1 MIFKF
6 VHFLQFFIT
15 FLSPK
20 NDVVHAVIGGGCK
33 EGKRRA
39 GEDGSRAVARRTGI
53 AWTKFPRIQRRR
65 ATLMALPTT
74 GKGKGKGRNGSKRQR
89 DGAGQGSTIGGLQGS
104 FPTIAAPARRA
115 AFARHQ

>member
-1 MIFKF
+1 
-6 VHFLQFFIT
+6 
-15 FLSPK
+15 
-20 NDVVHAVIGGGCK
+20 
-33 EGKRRA
+33 
-39 GEDGSRAVARRTGI
+39 
-53 AWTKFPRIQRRR
+53 
-65 ATLMALPTT
+65 MALPTT